1 MHPDTTPHHPQKRY
15 PHNIQ
20 LDLTQIYRTV
30 SFPSLTIDTTDSE

>member
-30 SFPSLTIDTTDSE
+30 SFLNLTIDTTDSE